1 MAKGKT
7 HTSGRIVKGAAVLQN
22 SLGLSPS
29 SIPCYCRTH
38 LTTPPMELNAGV
50 QTNLHENI
58 NGSTVHSSQR
68 WERTA
73 RVHRQRDA
81 KQNDV
86 YLDWGSNSVIR
97 DKCHTACVENHYI
110 GKKHPVSRHCPGASS
125 YGQCPEKANLEGGMG
140 S

>member
-1 MAKGKT
+1 
-7 HTSGRIVKGAAVLQN
+7 
-22 SLGLSPS
+22 
-29 SIPCYCRTH
+29 
-38 LTTPPMELNAGV
+38 MELNAGV

-110 GKKHPVSRHCPGASS
+110 GKNTQSADTVQGPAATGNVQKR
-125 YGQCPEKANLEGGMG
+125 QI
-140 S
+140 